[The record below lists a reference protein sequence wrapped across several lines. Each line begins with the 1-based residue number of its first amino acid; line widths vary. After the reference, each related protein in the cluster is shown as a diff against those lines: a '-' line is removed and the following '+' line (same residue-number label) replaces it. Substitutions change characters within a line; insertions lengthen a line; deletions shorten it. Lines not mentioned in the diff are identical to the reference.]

1 MNVKVVQVYN
11 STSCD
16 NIISLIDD
24 PTVPAERADEKL
36 HRRSTVRMGIRV
48 VQRAVPAEEEGE
60 QPGPPPHASVDKPF
74 LLSDGR
80 VELEASLERAVYSH
94 GEPLLVNVAVH
105 NNSSKTVRRIKVGSS
120 GTVKINLDVPFPA
133 NQDYNSASLSTW
145 LHDRVLRVRET
156 ILFSVRQVFVV
167 QHVDVCMF
175 SNGKFKNVVA
185 LINSRE
191 ECPLGPGSSLSKTYT
206 MSPAKG
212 ATKNWIALEDSFS
225 KAGASLAS
233 TVNCASNSPEDRNVF
248 AIYVSYYVKVKLLI
262 GAMGGELALKLPFTL
277 MHSNLDPDLV
287 CLPPPVNTTPPPCPL
302 KDSSN
307 GGSTGSTRKKRVV
320 EDEDVILRCDENEP
334 T

>member
-1 MNVKVVQVYN
+1 MATVQRTVYSRQLFEN
-11 STSCD
+11 HSLQLIHVYDSASYD
-16 NIISLIDD
+16 NIISLIVD

-48 VQRAVPAEEEGE
+48 VQRAVPAEDEEE
-60 QPGPPPHASVDKPF
+60 QAGPPPHASVDKPF

-80 VELEASLERAVYSH
+80 VELEASLEKAVYSH

-120 GTVKINLDVPFPA
+120 GSLNIFSKPSTVSCEL
-133 NQDYNSASLSTW
+133 SLSTKEAMGI
-145 LHDRVLRVRET
+145 LYEPIAFLNVVLFGIRET
-156 ILFSVRQVFVV
+156 ILFFVRQVFVV

-248 AIYVSYYVKVKLLI
+248 AIYVSYYVKVRRAS
-262 GAMGGELALKLPFTL
+262 G
-277 MHSNLDPDLV
+277 
-287 CLPPPVNTTPPPCPL
+287 
-302 KDSSN
+302 
-307 GGSTGSTRKKRVV
+307 
-320 EDEDVILRCDENEP
+320 
-334 T
+334 